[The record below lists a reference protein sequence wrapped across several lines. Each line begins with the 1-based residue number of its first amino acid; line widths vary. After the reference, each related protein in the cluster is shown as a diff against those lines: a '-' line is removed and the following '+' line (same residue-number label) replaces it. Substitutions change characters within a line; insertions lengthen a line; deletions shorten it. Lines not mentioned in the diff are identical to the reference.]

1 MALNGG
7 DPADAAPGSPEAPG
21 AALVADLPEV
31 VAEVTVAFEAYE
43 RALVARDLETIG
55 SCFASG
61 PAVVRFGVADRQRG
75 AEELAAWRA
84 SQQPL
89 PPGRALFETSVGTF
103 GNTFGVVTTCFRY
116 PGRSTV
122 GRQSQTWVRFP
133 EGWRIVHAHVSEVPG
148 P

>member
-1 MALNGG
+1 MALNGE
-7 DPADAAPGSPEAPG
+7 DPG
-21 AALVADLPEV
+21 AAAPTTGEAAVGADLPAV
-31 VAEVTVAFEAYE
+31 VAEVTAAFEAYE
-43 RALVARDLETIG
+43 QALVARDLETIG

-75 AEELAAWRA
+75 AEELASWR
-84 SQQPL
+84 SGQQPL
-89 PPGRALFETSVGTF
+89 PAGRTLFETSVGTF
-103 GNTFGVVTTCFRY
+103 GTSFGVVTTCFRY

-133 EGWRIVHAHVSEVPG
+133 EGWRIVHAHVSEVTG